1 MWSDIAVTTTLA
13 KPATLN
19 ATGTIVP
26 VTTSSN
32 GTSAD
37 AASAT
42 PADGVTAASRARR
55 YESWGRYPV
64 SQHRGV
70 KSLFWTDEATRLDA
84 VDGTVLPIGYGRSYG
99 DSCLNDGGTLIDI
112 TGLRRFIS
120 FDETTGLLRCEAGVM
135 LADILEVM
143 VPRGWFLPVTPG
155 TKYVSIGGAIAND
168 IHGKNHHVAGTFG
181 CHLTQF
187 ELLRSNGERLLC
199 SPEQNREMFRATIGG
214 LGLTGLILWAE
225 IRLRRIPGPYIA
237 KEQIR
242 FESIDEFF
250 ELNKEFDKQFE
261 YSMSWVDCLA
271 VGKQLGRGYF
281 ILGNHDRLQPPA
293 GQTPKPKALLSV
305 PIEAPS
311 FALNKLTVTAFNTA
325 IYLAQGS
332 KRSRGVVP
340 FDPFFYPLDA
350 ISNWNKL
357 YGTAGFLQYQVV
369 VPYTENHRAI
379 REVLTQVAQSGQASF
394 LVVLKTFGEV
404 QSPGMLSFPRVGVT
418 LALDFPYRGEK
429 TLRLLEGLDATVH
442 SHGGALYP
450 AKDARMSAAHFQA
463 FYPMWREFS
472 EYVDP
477 KFSSNFW
484 RRVSAE
490 APR

>member
-1 MWSDIAVTTTLA
+1 MWSHIAVTTTLA
-13 KPATLN
+13 KPAILN
-19 ATGTIVP
+19 ATGTKAP
-26 VTTSSN
+26 VTTSPN
-32 GTSAD
+32 GTSAEPAP
-37 AASAT
+37 AA
-42 PADGVTAASRARR
+42 PMDGLAAASRARR
-55 YESWGRYPV
+55 YESWGRYPTP
-64 SQHRGV
+64 QHRGV
-70 KSLFWTDEATRLDA
+70 KSLFWTDEAARLDS
-84 VDGTVLPIGYGRSYG
+84 VDGMVLPIGYGRSYG

-181 CHLTQF
+181 RHVTQF
-187 ELLRSNGERLLC
+187 ELLRSDGEHLIC
-199 SPEQNREMFRATIGG
+199 SPEQNSGMFRATIGG

-225 IRLRRIPGPYIA
+225 FRLRRIPGPFIA

-261 YSMSWVDCLA
+261 YTVSWVDCLA

-281 ILGNHDRLQPPA
+281 MLGNHDRLQAMPDKS
-293 GQTPKPKALLSV
+293 PKPKALLSV
-305 PIEAPS
+305 PINAPG
-311 FALNKLTVTAFNTA
+311 FALNKLTVGAFNSA
-325 IYLAQGS
+325 LYMLQGS
-332 KRSRGVVP
+332 KRSRKVVP
-340 FDPFFYPLDA
+340 YDPFFYPLDA

-357 YGTAGFLQYQVV
+357 YGKAGFLQYQLV
-369 VPYTENHRAI
+369 VPYTEKHYAI
-379 REVLTQVAQSGQASF
+379 RDVLTQVAQSGEASF
-394 LVVLKTFGEV
+394 LVVMKTFGEV
-404 QSPGMLSFPRVGVT
+404 QSPGLLSFPRKGVT
-418 LALDFPYRGEK
+418 LSLDFPYRGDK
-429 TLRLLEGLDATVH
+429 TLRLLERLDATVH
-442 SHGGALYP
+442 GHGGALYP

-463 FYPMWREFS
+463 FYPQWREFS

-490 APR
+490 PTR